1 MDKTHE
7 ELATKLKNENEELRK
22 QNKILYQSLKEIKN
36 VNDELR
42 ADTSV
47 TREYLTGFIDAKFSA
62 GEKSSK
68 IDIRKTTMALEDK
81 LQNDF
86 KKVSDVILDAN
97 GHPVRKLSGY
107 VHIDEE
113 DTE

>member
-1 MDKTHE
+1 
-7 ELATKLKNENEELRK
+7 
-22 QNKILYQSLKEIKN
+22 
-36 VNDELR
+36 
-42 ADTSV
+42 
-47 TREYLTGFIDAKFSA
+47 
-62 GEKSSK
+62 
-68 IDIRKTTMALEDK
+68 MALEDK